1 MEDKSTKYLTSSRN
15 PRSTQYLLCFK
26 NEEEEL
32 IMEFMSLL
40 YLQIFQRPLIQSIF
54 VKLKAHGFSANPLN
68 LMHSHL
74 NNREEKVQIN
84 NKFSL
89 GRNVITGAL
98 QGSISGPLLFN

>member
-15 PRSTQYLLCFK
+15 PRSAQYLLCFK

-40 YLQIFQRPLIQSIF
+40 YLRIFQRPLIQSIL
-54 VKLKAHGFSANPLN
+54 VKLKAHRFSTNPLN
-68 LMHSHL
+68 LIHSQL
-74 NNREEKVQIN
+74 NSREEKVQIN

-89 GRNVITGAL
+89 ERNVITGVL
-98 QGSISGPLLFN
+98 QGSISKPLLFN